1 MIGTCPYPMPT
12 AETVCSMPGLLYF
25 IWEREAIRL
34 ARENGHPAPWT
45 VDPIL
50 RKYKFTNIRRR
61 DDRGSKWIIDHLIE
75 PAAANGDEHLW
86 FTLLVAR
93 LVNWPPTLQ
102 TLIQAG
108 VLPCPPAGFD
118 ALRFES
124 VLEALRATGVKVYSG
139 AYMLYPT
146 KNPGINKARTVA
158 KYIIGSVVQNAPHI
172 HNELWRED
180 LEEGGSIE
188 RVVAALSTCF
198 GVSTFMAGQVAADL
212 TYHPDSHLSCAADL
226 YSYAPMGPGSL
237 RGLNY
242 LHGRAPFAA
251 WASGIFTSKLQEIND
266 HIANE
271 LDLTDLTLHDVQNC
285 MCEYS
290 KYCRTLLGEGKPKNT
305 YIPEK
310 DF

>member
-1 MIGTCPYPMPT
+1 MIGSCPYSRPT
-12 AETVCSMPGLLYF
+12 AETVCSMPSLLYL

-34 ARENGHPAPWT
+34 AKENGHPAPWT
-45 VDPIL
+45 ADPVL
-50 RKYKFTNIRRR
+50 QKYKFTNIRRR
-61 DDRGSKWIIDHLIE
+61 DDRGSQWVIKHLMQPNE
-75 PAAANGDEHLW
+75 DRLDLW

-102 TLIQAG
+102 ALIHAG
-108 VLPCPPAGFD
+108 VLPCSPEEFD

-180 LEEGGSIE
+180 LEQGGSIE
-188 RVVAALSTCF
+188 RFVAALSACF

-226 YSYAPMGPGSL
+226 YSYAPIGPGSL

-251 WASGIFTSKLQEIND
+251 WESRVFTAALQGINNR
-266 HIANE
+266 IANE

-290 KYCRTLLGEGKPKNT
+290 KYCRTVLGEGKPKNT

-310 DF
+310 GF

>member
-1 MIGTCPYPMPT
+1 MIGSCPYPRPT
-12 AETVCSMPGLLYF
+12 AETACSMPGLLYF
-25 IWEREAIRL
+25 IWEREAIRI

-45 VDPIL
+45 ADPVL

-61 DDRGSKWIIDHLIE
+61 DDRGSQWVIKHLIQ
-75 PAAANGDEHLW
+75 PNRNRLDLW

-102 TLIQAG
+102 ALIQTG
-108 VLPCPPAGFD
+108 VLPCSPEEFD
-118 ALRFES
+118 AAQFES

-158 KYIIGSVVQNAPHI
+158 KYIIGSAIEHADDI
-172 HNELWRED
+172 SASLWNNK
-180 LEEGGSIE
+180 GGMSIE
-188 RVVAALSTCF
+188 RFVAELSKCF
-198 GVSTFMAGQVAADL
+198 GISTFIAGQVAADL
-212 TYHPDSHLSCAADL
+212 TYTGMDVEDFLT
-226 YSYAPMGPGSL
+226 YAPIGPGSS

-242 LHGRAPFAA
+242 LLGKPPFATWGQKDFNSQLRNIYA
-251 WASGIFTSKLQEIND
+251 EVFDQLEIV
-266 HIANE
+266 
-271 LDLTDLTLHDVQNC
+271 DLTLHDVQNC

-290 KYCRTLLGEGKPKNT
+290 KYCRTVLGEGKPKNT

-310 DF
+310 EF

>member
-1 MIGTCPYPMPT
+1 MIETCPYPPAT

-25 IWEREAIRL
+25 IWEREAIRI

-45 VDPIL
+45 ADPVL

-61 DDRGSKWIIDHLIE
+61 DDRGSQWVIKHLIQ
-75 PAAANGDEHLW
+75 PNGNRLDLW

-102 TLIQAG
+102 ALIQAG
-108 VLPCPPAGFD
+108 VLPCSPEEFD
-118 ALRFES
+118 AAQFES

-158 KYIIGSVVQNAPHI
+158 KYIIGSAIEHADDI
-172 HNELWRED
+172 SASLWNN
-180 LEEGGSIE
+180 EGGMSIE
-188 RVVAALSTCF
+188 RFVAELSKCF
-198 GVSTFMAGQVAADL
+198 GISTFIAGQVAADL
-212 TYHPDSHLSCAADL
+212 TYTGMDVEDFLT
-226 YSYAPMGPGSL
+226 YAPIGPGSS

-242 LHGRAPFAA
+242 LLGKPPFATWGQKDFNSQLRNIYA
-251 WASGIFTSKLQEIND
+251 EVFDQLEIV
-266 HIANE
+266 
-271 LDLTDLTLHDVQNC
+271 DLTLHDVQNC

-290 KYCRTLLGEGKPKNT
+290 KYCRTVLGEGKPKNT
-305 YIPEK
+305 
-310 DF
+310 

>member
-25 IWEREAIRL
+25 IWEREAIRI

-45 VDPIL
+45 ADPVL

-61 DDRGSKWIIDHLIE
+61 DDRGSQWVIKHLIQ
-75 PAAANGDEHLW
+75 PNGNRLDLW

-102 TLIQAG
+102 ALIHAG
-108 VLPCPPAGFD
+108 VLPCSPEEFD

-158 KYIIGSVVQNAPHI
+158 KYIIGSAIEHADDISASLWNNA
-172 HNELWRED
+172 
-180 LEEGGSIE
+180 GGMSIE
-188 RVVAALSTCF
+188 RFVAELSKCF
-198 GVSTFMAGQVAADL
+198 GISTFIAGQVAADL
-212 TYHPDSHLSCAADL
+212 TYTGMSVEDFLT
-226 YSYAPMGPGSL
+226 YAPIGPGSS

-242 LHGRAPFAA
+242 LLGKPPFATWEQKDFNSQLRNIYA
-251 WASGIFTSKLQEIND
+251 ETFDQLEIV
-266 HIANE
+266 
-271 LDLTDLTLHDVQNC
+271 DLTLHDVQNC

-290 KYCRTLLGEGKPKNT
+290 KYCRALLGEGKPKNT

>member
-102 TLIQAG
+102 ALIQAG
-108 VLPCPPAGFD
+108 VLPSPPAGFD

-158 KYIIGSVVQNAPHI
+158 KYIIGSAIEHADDI
-172 HNELWRED
+172 SASLWNN
-180 LEEGGSIE
+180 EGGMSIE
-188 RVVAALSTCF
+188 RFVAELSKCF
-198 GVSTFMAGQVAADL
+198 GISTFIAGQVAADL
-212 TYHPDSHLSCAADL
+212 TYTGMDVGDFLT
-226 YSYAPMGPGSL
+226 YAPIGPGSS

-242 LHGRAPFAA
+242 LLGKPPFATWKQKDFNSQLRNIYA
-251 WASGIFTSKLQEIND
+251 ETFDQLEIV
-266 HIANE
+266 
-271 LDLTDLTLHDVQNC
+271 DLTLHDVQNC

-310 DF
+310 GF

>member
-1 MIGTCPYPMPT
+1 
-12 AETVCSMPGLLYF
+12 MPGLLYF
-25 IWEREAIRL
+25 IWEREAIRI

-45 VDPIL
+45 ADPVL

-61 DDRGSKWIIDHLIE
+61 DDRGSQWVIKHLIQ
-75 PAAANGDEHLW
+75 PNGNRLDLW

-102 TLIQAG
+102 ALIQAG
-108 VLPCPPAGFD
+108 VLPCSPEGFD
-118 ALRFES
+118 APRFES

-158 KYIIGSVVQNAPHI
+158 KYIIGSAIEHADDI
-172 HNELWRED
+172 SASLWNN
-180 LEEGGSIE
+180 EGGMSIE
-188 RVVAALSTCF
+188 RFVAELSKCF
-198 GVSTFMAGQVAADL
+198 GISTFIAGQVAADL
-212 TYHPDSHLSCAADL
+212 TYTGMDVKDFLT
-226 YSYAPMGPGSL
+226 YAPIGPGSS

-242 LHGRAPFAA
+242 LLGKPPFATWGQKDFNSQLRNIYA
-251 WASGIFTSKLQEIND
+251 ETFDQLEIV
-266 HIANE
+266 
-271 LDLTDLTLHDVQNC
+271 DLTLHDVQNC

-290 KYCRTLLGEGKPKNT
+290 KYCRTVLGEGKPKNT

-310 DF
+310 EF

>member
-1 MIGTCPYPMPT
+1 MIGSCPYPRPT

-34 ARENGHPAPWT
+34 AKENGHPAPWT
-45 VDPIL
+45 ADPVL
-50 RKYKFTNIRRR
+50 QKYKFTNIRRR
-61 DDRGSKWIIDHLIE
+61 DDRVSQWVIKHLMQLNE
-75 PAAANGDEHLW
+75 NRLDLW

-102 TLIQAG
+102 ALIQSG
-108 VLPCPPAGFD
+108 VLPCSPAKFD
-118 ALRFES
+118 AARFES

-158 KYIIGSVVQNAPHI
+158 KYIIGSVVQNASLI

-180 LEEGGSIE
+180 LEAGGSIE
-188 RVVAALSTCF
+188 RFVAALSTCF

-251 WASGIFTSKLQEIND
+251 WKSGGFTSALQDINNS
-266 HIANE
+266 IANE
-271 LDLTDLTLHDVQNC
+271 LNITDLTLHDVQNC

-290 KYCRTLLGEGKPKNT
+290 KYCRTVLGEGKPKNT

-310 DF
+310 EF